1 MTSSQKPDGHN
12 TRNEL
17 ILSLLIRLS
26 SADTST
32 LLEIDTL
39 LREKRS
45 SSNEDP
51 SQVRIHVVEEMTF
64 GEKIGG

>member
-1 MTSSQKPDGHN
+1 L
-12 TRNEL
+12 TRL
-17 ILSLLIRLS
+17 ATDIQQ
-26 SADTST
+26 
-32 LLEIDTL
+32 
-39 LREKRS
+39 RERKS